1 MTPQYNIILYS
12 IMLSKF
18 IMAWE
23 KVKCKTLHIDG
34 SLLDKDID
42 KRKFK

>member
-1 MTPQYNIILYS
+1 
-12 IMLSKF
+12 MLSKC

-23 KVKCKTLHIDG
+23 KMKCKTLHIDA
-34 SLLDKDID
+34 SLLDEDID